1 MKRSRLKASLHAD
14 RMHSVNLAGTLTH
27 QPRIQLRSKGNTMT
41 TLKTFDSSVVSF
53 IILAIIMIHSHSRRE
68 KLFAQYKLFSTLVV
82 LTMTMIVI
90 DLLGWVFNGLP
101 GSLNLFLNT
110 GFNLLLYI
118 GAPTVPT
125 AWVLYVYYL
134 VSIEEKRIRRAC
146 VILCVLL
153 AANALISVAS
163 LRTGWF
169 FYVDAA
175 NIYSR
180 GSLFLIHLG
189 YCEFL
194 LFYSFIFIVRR
205 RKVLPRRQFLTITIF
220 FVAPFIGM
228 LLQALVYGVSY
239 NWVGVTLSLLIT
251 YFNLQSRNLNTDFLT
266 GVNNRLYFQN
276 YLREK
281 IRGSSEKKTFGA
293 IMADIDHFKNINDTY
308 GHATGDEAL
317 KDAVR
322 ILKSALRRDDFI
334 ARFGGDEFL
343 MIIDAQ
349 SRDDLEEA
357 VSRIKAKTEEFNS
370 QSTKPYR
377 LCFSMGYDVYPAG
390 TRTNPDTYIDRLDQK
405 MYEDKRGKLAAE
417 S

>member
-1 MKRSRLKASLHAD
+1 
-14 RMHSVNLAGTLTH
+14 
-27 QPRIQLRSKGNTMT
+27 MT

-53 IILAIIMIHSHSRRE
+53 IILAIILFHSYSRRE
-68 KLFAQYKLFSTLVV
+68 KLFAQYKLFTTLVI
-82 LTMTMIVI
+82 LTMSMIVI

-134 VSIEEKRIRRAC
+134 VNSDEKRIRRART
-146 VILCVLL
+146 IFYMML
-153 AANALISVAS
+153 AANALMSVAS

-175 NIYSR
+175 NIYHR
-180 GSLFLIHLG
+180 GALFLIHLG
-189 YCEFL
+189 YCEAL
-194 LFYSFIFIVRR
+194 LFYSFFFIVAR
-205 RKVLPRRQFLTITIF
+205 RKALPRRQFLTITVF
-220 FVAPFIGM
+220 FIAPFIGM
-228 LLQALVYGVSY
+228 LLQAIVYGVSY
-239 NWVGVTLSLLIT
+239 NWVGVTISLLIT

-293 IMADIDHFKNINDTY
+293 IMADIDHFKSINDTY

-317 KDAVR
+317 KDAVK

-334 ARFGGDEFL
+334 SRFGGDEFL

-349 SRDDLEEA
+349 SREDLEEA

-377 LCFSMGYDVYPAG
+377 LCFSLGYDIYPAG
-390 TRTNPDTYIDRLDQK
+390 TRTNPDAYIDRLDQK
-405 MYEDKRGKLAAE
+405 MYEDKRGKLAVE

>member
-1 MKRSRLKASLHAD
+1 
-14 RMHSVNLAGTLTH
+14 
-27 QPRIQLRSKGNTMT
+27 MT

-53 IILAIIMIHSHSRRE
+53 IILLIILIHSYSRRE
-68 KLFAQYKLFSTLVV
+68 KLFAQYKLFSTLVI
-82 LTMTMIVI
+82 LTMTMIVV

-110 GFNLLLYI
+110 FFNLMLYI
-118 GAPTVPT
+118 GAPAVPA

-134 VSIEEKRIRRAC
+134 VNSGEKKIRRIRA
-146 VILCVLL
+146 VLYVL
-153 AANALISVAS
+153 IAANAIMSVAS

-175 NIYSR
+175 NIYHR

-189 YCEFL
+189 YCEIL
-194 LFYSFIFIVRR
+194 LLYSFFFIMSM
-205 RKVLPRRQFLTITIF
+205 RKELPKRQVSTITIF
-220 FVAPFIGM
+220 FIAPFIGM

-266 GVNNRLYFQN
+266 GVNNRLYFQD
-276 YLREK
+276 YIREK
-281 IRGSSEKKTFGA
+281 IRGSTEKKTFGA
-293 IMADIDHFKNINDTY
+293 IMADIDHFKSINDTY
-308 GHATGDEAL
+308 GHAIGDEAL
-317 KDAVR
+317 KDAVG

-349 SRDDLEEA
+349 SREDLEEA
-357 VSRIKAKTEEFNS
+357 VSRIREKTEEFNNRNM
-370 QSTKPYR
+370 KPYR
-377 LCFSMGYDVYPAG
+377 LSFSLGYDVYPAG
-390 TRTNPDTYIDRLDQK
+390 TKTNSDTYIDRLDQK
-405 MYEDKRGKLAAE
+405 MYEDKRGKFAVE
-417 S
+417 R

>member
-1 MKRSRLKASLHAD
+1 
-14 RMHSVNLAGTLTH
+14 
-27 QPRIQLRSKGNTMT
+27 MT

-53 IILAIIMIHSHSRRE
+53 IILAIILFHSHSRRE
-68 KLFAQYKLFSTLVV
+68 KLFAQYKLFSTLVI
-82 LTMTMIVI
+82 LSMTMIVI

-101 GSLNLFLNT
+101 GQLNLFLNT
-110 GFNLLLYI
+110 AFNLLLYI

-125 AWVLYVYYL
+125 AWILYVYYL
-134 VSIEEKRIRRAC
+134 VNVEDKRIRRAFT
-146 VILCVLL
+146 VFYIML
-153 AANALISVAS
+153 AVNALVSIVS

-175 NIYSR
+175 NIYHR

-194 LFYSFIFIVRR
+194 LIYALFFIVKK
-205 RKVLPRRQFLTITIF
+205 RKTLPRRQFLTITVF
-220 FVAPFIGM
+220 FIAPFIGM

-239 NWVGVTLSLLIT
+239 NWVGVTISLLIT

-266 GVNNRLYFQN
+266 GANTRLYFQN

-281 IRGSSEKKTFGA
+281 IRSSSEKRTFGA
-293 IMADIDHFKNINDTY
+293 IMADIDHFKSINDTY

-317 KDAVR
+317 KDAVK

-349 SRDDLEEA
+349 TLEDLEEA
-357 VSRIKAKTEEFNS
+357 ISRIRVKTEEFNS
-370 QSTKPYR
+370 QNTKPYR
-377 LCFSMGYDVYPAG
+377 LSFSLGYDIYPAG
-390 TRTNPDTYIDRLDQK
+390 TKTNPDTYIDRLDQK
-405 MYEDKRGKLAAE
+405 MYEDKRGKTAVTL
-417 S
+417 SMDC